1 MVSPTRLMTPIIPA
15 PSIVT
20 DENPG
25 DGRVAG
31 WAGGSVICGATGVPV
46 TVDTGGDSVTRTS

>member
-1 MVSPTRLMTPIIPA
+1 MASPIRMMTPIIPA

-25 DGRVAG
+25 DGWIQDRPMCVLL
-31 WAGGSVICGATGVPV
+31 IKK
-46 TVDTGGDSVTRTS
+46 TVQQ